1 MSFRGIFLCFRGV
14 YKMSIFE
21 EFAEKW
27 PSLFVAR
34 GEIEEFTEGM
44 YKASTLN
51 TFDAKGDGVSPRY
64 RMGRRV
70 FYRVS
75 DLVAWGNG
83 RKKGK
88 NGENNV

>member
-1 MSFRGIFLCFRGV
+1 
-14 YKMSIFE
+14 MSIFE

-34 GEIEEFTEGM
+34 DEVGNFTEGM
-44 YKASTLN
+44 YKAASLN

-70 FYRVS
+70 FYRVP
-75 DLVAWGNG
+75 DLVEWGNN
-83 RKKGK
+83 RNKNK
-88 NGENNV
+88 NGDE